1 VPRVPSALRSRG
13 AVAGALALLVL
24 VAAGVV
30 LVVVRPWSDD
40 DGTRLEQALA
50 LAPSST
56 ARFSWTDWS
65 AVRHELGAQL
75 SGGSSASEINKF
87 LDKGFD
93 ADLTSESSLVTSADV
108 LQREYGVSPATA
120 DWELLAQSE
129 KGSLLI
135 VGLPSSY
142 DLDALGDR
150 LDGLGYRHSTGTD
163 GVDAWD
169 GGSSLV
175 SGIGDVSAQLS
186 YIGLDAEDHVL
197 VASDKADYVVSWHGS
212 MRGSDLGD
220 GVGQAAA
227 TVGDAVSASV
237 YSGDYACGA
246 LAMTHA
252 GNDDRVRAQ
261 ELIDQAGEV
270 SPYEGFAIGLL
281 PGGGMRVTM
290 AFDTEAEA
298 RTNADTR
305 AKLAAGPAPGQG
317 GAFPDRFSVDQVVAD
332 GDVVRME
339 LDPVQGSYP
348 LSDLSSG
355 PLLFAT
361 C

>member
-24 VAAGVV
+24 VVAGVV
-30 LVVVRPWSDD
+30 LVVVRPWADAD
-40 DGTRLEQALA
+40 RTRLEQALA
-50 LAPSST
+50 LAPAST
-56 ARFSWTDWS
+56 ARFSWTDWA
-65 AVRHELGAQL
+65 AVRRELGVSL
-75 SGGSSASEINKF
+75 SESSSAGDVNRF

-93 ADLTSESSLVTSADV
+93 ADLTSESSLVNSADV

-120 DWELLAQSE
+120 DWELLAQGE

-135 VGLPSSY
+135 VALPDSY

-150 LDGLGYRHSTGTD
+150 LDGLGYRHSSGTD

-169 GGSSLV
+169 GGASVV
-175 SGIGDVSAQLS
+175 SGIGDISPQLS
-186 YIGLDAEDHVL
+186 YIGIDADDHLL

-212 MRGSDLGD
+212 TRGDDLSDGI
-220 GVGQAAA
+220 GQAAA
-227 TVGDAVSASV
+227 TMGDTVSASV
-237 YSGDYACGA
+237 YSGDYACGE

-261 ELIDQAGEV
+261 QLITQAGEV
-270 SPYEGFAIGLL
+270 GPYEGFAIGLL
-281 PGGGMRVTM
+281 PGGGMRVAM
-290 AFDTEAEA
+290 AFDTDEQA

-317 GAFPDRFSVDQVVAD
+317 GAFPDRFSVDRVVAD
-332 GDVVRME
+332 GDVVRMD
-339 LDPVQGSYP
+339 LDPVAGSYP

-355 PLLFAT
+355 PVLFAT